1 MFSLQWK
8 TLVSL
13 QVRLFVNSYGTSQ
26 ILWPSLESQCTAGT
40 RVELPHI
47 NCASDHRWTYP
58 SCGQQSRFCGSTHT
72 TNSPSIQLLHTIY
85 IYRFLLRL
93 RLSLLHFVTLRTQYW
108 RGTWWSSWFRHCA
121 TSRRV
126 AGSISDGGHLDLS
139 LKYSFR
145 QHCGLGVDS
154 PSNRNEYQGKGG
166 RNVGLKTLS
175 RNSGSLK
182 FLFSPA
188 MEYNYI

>member
-126 AGSISDGGHLDLS
+126 AGSISDGVIWTFHWNIL
-139 LKYSFR
+139 
-145 QHCGLGVDS
+145 
-154 PSNRNEYQGKGG
+154 
-166 RNVGLKTLS
+166 
-175 RNSGSLK
+175 SGSIVVLGSTRPLTEMNTRVK
-182 FLFSPA
+182 EA
-188 MEYNYI
+188 GM